1 MDEVKAVSAAKKIP
15 DLKKLLTRGA
25 LALGALGVIIAVIAY
40 VATRKPPP
48 VKALAIQARLEL
60 AAGEVSVDTGEGP
73 ARAVSGT
80 PLMDSARM
88 TTGAGARALVRL
100 PDGSR
105 LFIREQSALSLAA
118 DAVSLEKGEY
128 FVDAPPT
135 ERKPTAHSIGEVV
148 VTAAEAGF
156 DVRRDGDSVLVYVAR
171 GTATVTGKG
180 GRAEVKAGE
189 QANVKGADKPTVA
202 PLSFWDDWT
211 GGMADFASG
220 ALLAGTGAGSIYGVD
235 VGAAPGAPAQKLE
248 VSRQSVRA
256 VLREGLSETE
266 VDQTFF
272 NPGERG
278 VEGWYWF
285 TVPEGASVTGFAL
298 ETNGVL
304 VEGEFS
310 ERKEAAAQYGAA
322 KASGHSPAILE
333 WIDSR
338 TYRARIYPVPGG
350 GTRRVVLRYIELRPP
365 VGSKLS
371 YLYPMG
377 AGNPVRIG
385 EFSLS
390 VDLGDAGAKMKI
402 ATLADARVENGGRR
416 VTMRRS
422 GYTPRAD
429 FQLEADLPSKRP
441 PMTVA
446 RFSAGGESADY
457 VLARY
462 VPDVDWKAAKQTRGD
477 VVVVVDTSAA
487 GDEAAHQLKTA
498 AAESI
503 LRALSGEDRFALVAL
518 DVRPTVLYPKDGL
531 AKADDKEIEKALE
544 SLADHAVGGATDLAA
559 LFDVAL
565 GRLHGA
571 EQPAVVY
578 VGDGIATSGAMSG
591 EQLVERLRRAIG
603 TSRARLFSVGVG
615 TDAHYSLLG
624 ELARAGGGI
633 SLRVDDA
640 EQTTARALE
649 LAAAIKTP
657 TITDL
662 EIDLGAGLDEPFSS
676 AAGKVSR
683 GAEVVVLARTH
694 HEIPRMVKVRG
705 RLGGEK
711 FEQEY
716 EVKRDGSILSNFV
729 PRLWAAEYVKRLLG
743 SASGPDAERG
753 RIVAL
758 GVEYG
763 LMTPFTS
770 ILALESESA
779 YMRMGIPR
787 KRTNLRGVRLGALTD
802 DEERRAASRHAGIPA
817 ASLPFGCS
825 KLERMAGDEA
835 PAEQGVATK
844 SEPMAQG
851 APASPPPVEVQP
863 GYDKNLEPSAVDD
876 EVGAMAKEE
885 TPAAAAPTLAAPSE
899 DPLAENEAPAPA
911 AKAMPAPGL
920 GRGAIGGKGSGGGLV
935 ERKRAYRPA
944 PKRKI
949 PSGLEKDD
957 DTERSVTSELKQLAE
972 KSGAEVALTTCSD
985 ASARPL
991 AQRVLLWQK
1000 RVKAAG
1006 DAGDLI
1012 ERYRAARAACELN
1025 DWRAERTFLELLQRK
1040 VTNEGAASI
1049 LLAHF
1054 AGRPDVQRH
1063 VAKLILRR
1071 AVDVRLVAAVERTL
1085 FGGSVDWAAVD
1096 RELSAIEAVDRRI
1109 EKLREAIAKAPED
1122 PNGGMRLVKLLVE
1135 AERKDEAVALGRR
1148 LRDQGLLT
1156 PGIARGLGDV
1166 LARAGHAEEAVRTYS
1181 EIVEFDPESVPSR
1194 RLLGDIYLGHAWYEP
1209 AYRQYRTITELDD
1222 TDPLGFLRLA
1232 AAAAGTGRVDEA
1244 LRIERKV
1251 ANAQGTP
1258 GPSDPRRWARLW
1270 SAARIARLLATPPK
1284 VQKGQPP
1291 VDNARRKAS
1300 LKRELKELGL
1310 FSGPGRLVIV
1320 TWEELSQQ
1328 LALSARVQDS
1338 EQGIGESTDAAKAG
1352 LYAVLLTMAD
1362 AERAALTA
1370 NLRSEPVDHAL
1381 TLQRHEITWNAKD
1394 FEVSVKDFALPAK
1407 STTLAL

>member
-1 MDEVKAVSAAKKIP
+1 MNEAKKTL
-15 DLKKLLTRGA
+15 DLKKLVTRGV
-25 LALGALGVIIAVIAY
+25 LALMALGVVVAVIAY

-60 AAGEVSVDTGEGP
+60 AAGEVSVDMGEGP

-80 PLMDSARM
+80 PLMDNARIA
-88 TTGAGARALVRL
+88 TADGARALVRL
-100 PDGSR
+100 PDGSA
-105 LFIREQSALSLAA
+105 LFIRAGSALSLGA
-118 DAVSLEKGEY
+118 DSVSLDKGEY

-135 ERKPTAHSIGEVV
+135 ERKPTSHAVGEAV

-156 DVRRDGDSVLVYVAR
+156 DVRRDGDSVVVYVAR
-171 GTATVTGKG
+171 GTATVTGRG

-189 QANVKGADKPTVA
+189 QATIKGADKPAVSPVA
-202 PLSFWDDWT
+202 FWDDWT
-211 GGMADFASG
+211 GGMADFGSG

-235 VGAAPGAPAQKLE
+235 VGASPGSPARRLE
-248 VSRQSVRA
+248 ISKQSVRA

-272 NPGERG
+272 NPGERA

-285 TVPEGASVTGFAL
+285 SVPEGASVTGFAL
-298 ETNGVL
+298 ETNGIL
-304 VEGEFS
+304 VEGEFN
-310 ERKEAAAQYGAA
+310 ERREAAAQYTTA
-322 KASGHSPAILE
+322 KSSGHAPAILE

-338 TYRARIYPVPGG
+338 TYRARIYPVPAGG
-350 GTRRVVLRYIELRPP
+350 NRRVVLRYIEMRPP

-371 YLYPMG
+371 YEYPMG
-377 AGNPVRIG
+377 AGKPVRIG

-390 VDLGDAGAKMKI
+390 VDLGDAGTKMKI

-429 FQLEADLPSKRP
+429 FQLEADLPKKRP

-462 VPDVDWKAAKQTRGD
+462 VPDVDWKSAKQQRGD

-531 AKADDKEIEKALE
+531 AKAGDKEIAKALE

-578 VGDGIATSGAMSG
+578 VGDGIATSGEMSG

-603 TSRARLFSVGVG
+603 TSRARLFTVGVG

-624 ELARAGGGI
+624 ELARAGGGT
-633 SLRVDDA
+633 SLRVDEA

-649 LAAAIKTP
+649 LAAAVKTP

-683 GAEVVVLARTH
+683 GSEVVVLARTH
-694 HEIPRMVKVRG
+694 HDIPRMVKVRG

-711 FEQEY
+711 FEKEY
-716 EVKRDGSILSNFV
+716 EVKRDSSILSSFV

-743 SASGPDAERG
+743 SASGPEAERG
-753 RIVAL
+753 RIVSL
-758 GVEYG
+758 GVDYG

-787 KRTNLRGVRLGALTD
+787 KRTKLRGVRLGALTKD
-802 DEERRAASRHAGIPA
+802 AEMRLASRHAGIPA
-817 ASLPFGCS
+817 ASLPLGCS
-825 KLERMAGDEA
+825 TLERMAGDSEPA
-835 PAEQGVATK
+835 PAENVKGKAYGVQA
-844 SEPMAQG
+844 
-851 APASPPPVEVQP
+851 APASPAPVTASP
-863 GYDKNLEPSAVDD
+863 GFAGKDD
-876 EVGAMAKEE
+876 ESREEAMPATQE
-885 TPAAAAPTLAAPSE
+885 PQAAAAPAEDSVAEAEADQAPMK
-899 DPLAENEAPAPA
+899 AQVAKKPATGRTYARP
-911 AKAMPAPGL
+911 KYRPRPKPSLGPG
-920 GRGAIGGKGSGGGLV
+920 ASGGKGTFD
-935 ERKRAYRPA
+935 A
-944 PKRKI
+944 PKRLNR
-949 PSGLEKDD
+949 P
-957 DTERSVTSELKQLAE
+957 AE
-972 KSGAEVALTTCSD
+972 KKEGKRGGLDLAKLSEGFKHSGQVAVLRTCSD
-985 ASARPL
+985 TSARPL

-1000 RVKAAG
+1000 RVKAAKG
-1006 DAGDLI
+1006 AGELI
-1012 ERYRAARAACELN
+1012 RRYDAARSACELN
-1025 DWRAERTFLELLQRK
+1025 DWRAERTFLELLQRR
-1040 VTNEGAASI
+1040 VDNEGSATV
-1049 LLAHF
+1049 LLSHF
-1054 AGRPDVQRH
+1054 AGRPDVQKH
-1063 VAKLILRR
+1063 LAKLILRR
-1071 AVDVRLVAAVERTL
+1071 AVDARLVAAVERTL
-1085 FGGSVDWAAVD
+1085 FGSAVDWAAVD
-1096 RELSAIEAVDRRI
+1096 RDLSAIEDVDKRI
-1109 EKLREAIAKAPED
+1109 EKLREAMAKAPED

-1135 AERKDEAVALGRR
+1135 ANRKDEAVALGRR

-1166 LARAGHAEEAVRTYS
+1166 LARSGHAQEAVRTYS
-1181 EIVEFDPESVPSR
+1181 EIVEFDPEGVASR
-1194 RLLGDIYLGHAWYEP
+1194 RLLGDIYLGHEWYEP

-1222 TDPLGFLRLA
+1222 KDPLGWLRLA
-1232 AAAAGTGRVDEA
+1232 AAAAGTGRIDEA
-1244 LRIERKV
+1244 LRLERKV
-1251 ANAQGTP
+1251 ASAQGTP
-1258 GPSDPRRWARLW
+1258 GPNDPRRWARLW
-1270 SAARIARLLATPPK
+1270 SASRIARLMAQPPK
-1284 VQKGQPP
+1284 PAKGQPP
-1291 VDNARRKAS
+1291 VDAARRKAS
-1300 LKRELKELGL
+1300 LKRKLKELGL
-1310 FSGPGRLVIV
+1310 FSGPGRLVV
-1320 TWEELSQQ
+1320 LTWEELSHQF
-1328 LALSARVQDS
+1328 ALSATVEDS
-1338 EQGIGESTDAAKAG
+1338 AQGLGESTDAAKAG
-1352 LYAVLLTMAD
+1352 LYATMLTLAD
-1362 AERAALTA
+1362 AQRASFRA
-1370 NLRSEPVDHAL
+1370 NLRTEPVDHDVSVI
-1381 TLQRHEITWNAKD
+1381 RHEITWNAKD
-1394 FEVSVKDFALPAK
+1394 FQVKVKKLNLPAK
-1407 STTLAL
+1407 TRTLAL